1 MNNPALKDTALFLLR
16 LALGV
21 IFIAHGW
28 DKAFGTG
35 IDATADQWGNLHIP
49 QPILSAW
56 VVSVVEML
64 GGAMLVL
71 GLLTPA
77 AAGVLALDMVAAFY
91 FVHLDNGLFVS
102 DGGWELV
109 LVLCVACV
117 TLVVFGSGRAS
128 LDRALSRFA

>member
-1 MNNPALKDTALFLLR
+1 MNNPALRDAALFLLR
-16 LALGV
+16 LVLGV

-35 IDATADQWGNLHIP
+35 IEATAGQWSGLHIP
-49 QPILSAW
+49 QPTLSAW
-56 VVSVVEML
+56 AVSIVEML
-64 GGAMLVL
+64 GGAMLVV

-91 FVHLDNGLFVS
+91 FVHLDHGLFVT
-102 DGGWELV
+102 DGGWEMV
-109 LVLCVACV
+109 LVLCAACV
-117 TLVVFGSGRAS
+117 TLVVFGSGRVS

>member
-1 MNNPALKDTALFLLR
+1 MNNPALRDGALFLLR
-16 LALGV
+16 LVLGV

-28 DKAFGTG
+28 DKVFGTG
-35 IDATADQWGNLHIP
+35 IDATVAEWTALHIP
-49 QPILSAW
+49 QPTLSVW
-56 VVSVVEML
+56 VVSIVEML

-77 AAGVLALDMVAAFY
+77 AAGILALDMLAAFY
-91 FVHLDNGLFVS
+91 LVHLDHGLFVA
-102 DGGWELV
+102 DGGAELV
-109 LVLCVACV
+109 LVLCAACV

>member
-1 MNNPALKDTALFLLR
+1 MNNPALRDAALFLLR
-16 LALGV
+16 LVLGV
-21 IFIAHGW
+21 VFIAHGW

-35 IDATADQWGNLHIP
+35 IDATAAQWTDLHIP
-49 QPILSAW
+49 QPTLSAW

-91 FVHLDNGLFVS
+91 FVHMDHGLFVT
-102 DGGWELV
+102 DGGGELV
-109 LVLCVACV
+109 LVLCASCVA
-117 TLVVFGSGRAS
+117 LVVFGSGRAS